1 MILEQRD
8 YRLVPGGAP
17 RYLAAWHKLGRDPQI
32 RHLGEP
38 AGLYTVEIGELNT
51 LVYLWRFA
59 DLGDRTRRRAALARD
74 HDFAAFRR
82 EVRRLLVSQSN
93 RIPLPAE
100 PPGDDTPP

>member
-38 AGLYTVEIGELNT
+38 ELAGRVESAVTADLAARTGASRTTAEIGD
-51 LVYLWRFA
+51 A
-59 DLGDRTRRRAALARD
+59 IAARVA
-74 HDFAAFRR
+74 
-82 EVRRLLVSQSN
+82 QN
-93 RIPLPAE
+93 
-100 PPGDDTPP
+100 